1 MGELDNSMVASEIR
15 VRDAAVADMQAVQAI
30 YAHHV
35 LNGRASFEET
45 PPSLDEMVARRKTVL
60 EVGLPYLVAEMQGR
74 VVGYAYATTY
84 RPRPAYRYTIEDS
97 VYIEAGLVRRGIGQA
112 LLTALI
118 DRCEHGPWRQMLA
131 NVGDSENHGS
141 LALHERLGFRRI
153 GTLRAVGFKF
163 GQWVDTVL
171 MQRELGSG
179 ANTMPKNGAVA
190 TGGSTR

>member
-118 DRCEHGPWRQMLA
+118 DRCEHLDAVSGERRLQP
-131 NVGDSENHGS
+131 VHGVIERER
-141 LALHERLGFRRI
+141 ALDARD
-153 GTLRAVGFKF
+153 AAA
-163 GQWVDTVL
+163 
-171 MQRELGSG
+171 QR
-179 ANTMPKNGAVA
+179 
-190 TGGSTR
+190 